1 MMSEECEEPED
12 CMEER
17 QEPLIN
23 SCLHPG
29 LLQPRVW
36 PLSDSGDPQEEEAG
50 ASSSVL
56 PFSMMQGGQTR
67 MKWSVNGSR
76 RNLEVVSYVHVGLV
90 GLFDILVPSRD
101 DVTYQTLRSRE

>member
-1 MMSEECEEPED
+1 MLMIIAKKRTFYVETAFDSLISEECEEPED
-12 CMEER
+12 SMEDR

-36 PLSDSGDPQEEEAG
+36 PLPEAGDLQEEET
-50 ASSSVL
+50 SSSVL

-67 MKWSVNGSR
+67 EKGRANG
-76 RNLEVVSYVHVGLV
+76 
-90 GLFDILVPSRD
+90 I
-101 DVTYQTLRSRE
+101 

>member
-1 MMSEECEEPED
+1 MISEECEEPED
-12 CMEER
+12 SIEER

-36 PLSDSGDPQEEEAG
+36 PLPEPGDLQEEEAG

-56 PFSMMQGGQTR
+56 PFSMMQGGLTTA
-67 MKWSVNGSR
+67 K
-76 RNLEVVSYVHVGLV
+76 
-90 GLFDILVPSRD
+90 
-101 DVTYQTLRSRE
+101 

>member
-1 MMSEECEEPED
+1 MED
-12 CMEER
+12 R

-36 PLSDSGDPQEEEAG
+36 PLPEQEEEAG
-50 ASSSVL
+50 ASSSTL

-67 MKWSVNGSR
+67 VKWRVNGSW
-76 RNLEVVSYVHVGLV
+76 EVDSSAHVGLV
-90 GLFDILVPSRD
+90 RKWRELSFMYGECANEGEFLFFSCSLLCGQDKKKSVA
-101 DVTYQTLRSRE
+101 